1 MIEPLEAAWEI
12 HCFMTS
18 HQIPYAII
26 GGVAV
31 QYWGEPRLTGDVDI
45 TAAIPPEKAE
55 DFVQLIVSHFRARVS
70 NPLDFARQTRMILIR
85 ASNGFK
91 IDISMSLPGYEDEVM
106 ARAVEFEL
114 ETGKQIRLC
123 SAEDLII
130 HKTVAGRPQDL
141 YDIESVVYRQRL
153 SLDVNYIRFWL
164 HEFALILENPE
175 LPERFERYWRKLH
188 NKK

>member
-1 MIEPLEAAWEI
+1 MIDPLEAAWEI

-26 GGVAV
+26 GGLAV
-31 QYWGEPRLTGDVDI
+31 QYWGEPRLTDDLDL
-45 TAAIPPEKAE
+45 TAAIPLEKAE
-55 DFVQLIVSHFRARVS
+55 EFVKIIVDHFTPRVS
-70 NPLDFARQTRMILIR
+70 NPLDFARKTRMILIR

-106 ARAVEFEL
+106 NRVVEYEL

-141 YDIESVVYRQRL
+141 YDIESVVYRQGL
-153 SLDVNYIRFWL
+153 SLDVTYIRFWIQ
-164 HEFALILENPE
+164 EFSLIIGNPV
-175 LPERFERYWRKLH
+175 LPERFEIYWRKLH

>member
-1 MIEPLEAAWEI
+1 MIDPLEAAWEI
-12 HCFMTS
+12 HCFMTVQ
-18 HQIPYAII
+18 HIPYVII

-45 TAAIPPEKAE
+45 TAAVPLEKAE
-55 DFVQLIVSHFRARVS
+55 DFVQLIVSHFTPRVS
-70 NPLDFARQTRMILIR
+70 NPLDFALKTRMILIR

-106 ARAVEFEL
+106 ARAVEYEL
-114 ETGKQIRLC
+114 ATGKQIRLC

-141 YDIESVVYRQRL
+141 YDIESVVYRQGK
-153 SLDVNYIRFWL
+153 SLDVKYIRFWIQ
-164 HEFALILENPE
+164 EFSLIIGNPE
-175 LPERFERYWRKLH
+175 MPERFEVPWRKLH
-188 NKK
+188 RK